1 MNRKKGILFIVPDYH
16 TTFSYAKALEQM
28 GWRCDIYVPP
38 DYPEQLL
45 FSRQNVVRYNK
56 IASNSNRNRIIG
68 NIIQE
73 FSWFLLN
80 FWKYRYHVY
89 YGRLP
94 KFYFF
99 ESYIIRGLHL
109 RLDFN
114 LSLAL
119 SKILGSRIVYIP
131 TGCHDEELK
140 SKFSLI
146 GEKSVC
152 SSCGYENRCS
162 DIENARNFSLVR
174 RYSNLNIG
182 LGYLEPSEYL
192 STTIKWKSVD
202 PDVFSPHLTIPTEH
216 VLENRNNLRVYF
228 GFVPSG
234 RNHLGRDIK
243 GTNFINSAINKLASE
258 GFNIEAVNISNMNS
272 NLVRF
277 HQSQCDVVVDQLIYG
292 WWGST
297 GVEGMSL
304 GKPVVCYLRPEWKEK
319 FYSFFPEYSTLPI
332 IEADKDNIYEVLKT
346 LCLDKQMLQDA
357 SKKSI
362 EFSESHFSISE
373 NAKAF
378 ISRLENL

>member
-1 MNRKKGILFIVPDYH
+1 MNRKKSILFVVPDYH

-45 FSRQNVVRYNK
+45 FSRQNVVRFNK
-56 IASNSNRNRIIG
+56 LPSTASRNRVIR

-73 FSWFLLN
+73 FFWFLRN
-80 FWKYRYHVY
+80 FWKYKYHVY

-94 KFYFF
+94 KFHFF
-99 ESYIIRGLHL
+99 EYYFIRTFHL
-109 RLDFN
+109 KIHFN
-114 LSLAL
+114 FSLTL

-146 GEKSVC
+146 GEQSVC
-152 SSCGYENRCS
+152 SSCGYEDRCS
-162 DIENARNFSLVR
+162 DIENAKNFSFVR

-182 LGYLEPSEYL
+182 LGYLDPSEYFA
-192 STTIKWKSVD
+192 TTIKWKSVD
-202 PDVFSPHLTIPTEH
+202 PEVFSPHLEIPTEH
-216 VLENRNNLRVYF
+216 LLVNRNNLRVYF

-243 GTNFINSAINKLASE
+243 GTNFINLAIEKLASE
-258 GFNIEAVNISNMNS
+258 GFNIEAVNISNLDS
-272 NLVRF
+272 NRVRF
-277 HQSQCDVVVDQLIYG
+277 VQGQCDVIVDQLIYG

-319 FYSFFPEYSTLPI
+319 FYSFFPEYATLPI
-332 IEADKDNIYEVLKT
+332 IEANKDNIYEVLKT
-346 LCLDKQMLQDA
+346 LCLNEQMLRDA
-357 SKKSI
+357 SEKSI
-362 EFSESHFSISE
+362 EFAKGHFSISE
-373 NAKAF
+373 NAREF
-378 ISRLENL
+378 MSRLENL